1 MNDNSHQ
8 KYINEME
15 KNSKLFEEKMN
26 KFKKYQ
32 KSSIY
37 NEPDNFLEEEDFE
50 TNKYTTIKKLHK
62 LENKEDSDEEGNN
75 YGLYKSKEIISNNPS
90 KNLKSKYR
98 KRDFEDEN
106 ILDYNYEYENPNKYQ
121 NKKKFNKNNKY
132 KDDIKEYNNKY
143 DIEEEFND
151 PKIKIVG
158 GDRLIK
164 NKREDNFGSETKEK
178 QNIQSKKEFDD
189 LHYSHEKIS
198 NELDEKIKQVKNQ
211 EEEIKNLKF
220 KLENIFEHNKDL
232 KNEIKKKN
240 DELDNLKVS
249 LDTIKDEI
257 KVSKNKY
264 NDVITKH
271 KQLIQDYDNLNKD
284 YTSLK
289 IEKENLNSIIE
300 EQRAELFNAKKEI
313 TELKKTISKLNNGK
327 PLAFSS
333 MNNDYEENE
342 YNNKYQRNNI
352 YKNENPPKYN
362 KNNDYDYNELKYEEN
377 KKKNSIK
384 NNRNKYKNIDN
395 YENEI
400 PSQNYNKDYKNRDL
414 NYYESK
420 KEEKQK
426 NKYNDYN
433 EEDYD
438 YDKENNQE
446 KQRFNNNIVSKYN
459 YKYRKNNSN
468 EDEDYNNNDNDNFIF
483 GNNNINRE
491 HHKEEIKMAKKEDEY
506 TTIITE
512 KDKIIGCD
520 KEKMQTLINNREYQI
535 VEKELSILIKEKNR
549 LEGSLLK
556 MPEHPRKLNDIRSKK
571 EINDLI
577 ERIESDISFTRTM
590 LKRTNDYYI
599 KKI

>member
-1 MNDNSHQ
+1 
-8 KYINEME
+8 ME

-37 NEPDNFLEEEDFE
+37 NEPDNYLEEEEYE
-50 TNKYTTIKKLHK
+50 TNKYSTKKKLHN
-62 LENKEDSDEEGNN
+62 LEDKDNSNEEENN
-75 YGLYKSKEIISNNPS
+75 YGYYKNKEINSNNPS

-98 KRDFEDEN
+98 NRDYEDEN
-106 ILDYNYEYENPNKYQ
+106 ILDYDYEYENPNISQ
-121 NKKKFNKNNKY
+121 NKKKYNKNNKY
-132 KDDIKEYNNKY
+132 KDDIKDFNNKY
-143 DIEEEFND
+143 DIEEEFNE
-151 PKIKIVG
+151 PKNKIVG
-158 GDRLIK
+158 GERLIK
-164 NKREDNFGSETKEK
+164 NKREDNFAIEAKEI
-178 QNIQSKKEFDD
+178 QNIQSKKEFND

-198 NELDEKIKQVKNQ
+198 NELDEKLKQIKNQ

-220 KLENIFEHNKDL
+220 KLENMFDHNKDL

-240 DELDNLKVS
+240 DELDNLKVT
-249 LDTIKDEI
+249 LDAMKDEI
-257 KVSKNKY
+257 RASKNKY

-284 YTSLK
+284 YSSLK

-300 EQRAELFNAKKEI
+300 EQSAELFNAKKEI
-313 TELKKTISKLNNGK
+313 IELKKTISKLNTGK
-327 PLAFSS
+327 TLNFPLV
-333 MNNDYEENE
+333 NKDYNEKEN
-342 YNNKYQRNNI
+342 NNKYQRNFI
-352 YKNENPPKYN
+352 DKDESPPKYN
-362 KNNDYDYNELKYEEN
+362 KNNDYDYNKPKYEEKIN
-377 KKKNSIK
+377 KNNIK

-400 PSQNYNKDYKNRDL
+400 PHQNYNKDFTKRDL

-426 NKYNDYN
+426 NKYNDFD

-438 YDKENNQE
+438 YDKDNKQE
-446 KQRFNNNIVSKYN
+446 KQRYNTNIVSKYN

-468 EDEDYNNNDNDNFIF
+468 EDEEFNINKNNDNNNFIF
-483 GNNNINRE
+483 GNNKINRE
-491 HHKEEIKMAKKEDEY
+491 QNKEALKMSNKMPKNESEY

-520 KEKMQTLINNREYQI
+520 KDKMQTLINNREYQI
-535 VEKELSILIKEKNR
+535 VEKELSILIKEKNQ

-556 MPEHPRKLNDIRSKK
+556 MPEHPRKLNDIRAKK